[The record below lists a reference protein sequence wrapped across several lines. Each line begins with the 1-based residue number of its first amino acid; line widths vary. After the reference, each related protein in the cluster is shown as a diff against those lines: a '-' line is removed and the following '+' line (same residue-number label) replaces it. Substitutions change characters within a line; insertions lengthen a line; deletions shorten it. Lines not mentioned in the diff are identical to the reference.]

1 MDLNLAE
8 EKRTWKYQLDE
19 LDVQIKWS
27 ETEIVRL
34 KERMTE
40 LDDEIAGMTNVTL
53 LKKQN
58 TKLIRDHVISKKRIF
73 TSRI

>member
-1 MDLNLAE
+1 MNLAE

>member
-1 MDLNLAE
+1 LDLNLAE